1 MKKTIALLLA
11 AASMAMGAT
20 PMNITWEDNAA
31 FLGTGINQFTTVFT
45 LDLTGLYNAERQDIM
60 TYTSNKS
67 TYRYGLVNEY
77 TFYNPGDIDSKIKDV
92 SYLKTNEGQ
101 LVNCNAGYKYPNAT
115 TAIIAYIFGGE
126 SESIQLTLYNA
137 AGGIEYEYSKSIT
150 LEPGLNSIS
159 YMYKNDAVGKIDV
172 YDTALQGDEITA
184 AIEYLKNPTIQPD
197 GPDTPVEPSEP
208 AVPEPTTAT
217 LSLLALS
224 ALAARRRRK

>member
-11 AASMAMGAT
+11 AAGMAMGAT
-20 PMNITWEDNAA
+20 PMSITWDGNTSTNT
-31 FLGTGINQFTTVFT
+31 FSDDFTAVTAVFT
-45 LDLTGLYNAERQDIM
+45 LDILNLNAYDTVFGFTPKGGSSQFGIMGLNDSYGAYLYDI
-60 TYTSNKS
+60 TPGTFEGALLSLS
-67 TYRYGLVNEY
+67 TYPDE
-77 TFYNPGDIDSKIKDV
+77 V
-92 SYLKTNEGQ
+92 S
-101 LVNCNAGYKYPNAT
+101 
-115 TAIIAYIFGGE
+115 AIIAYTYDKTIGATIHIATYNNRG
-126 SESIQLTLYNA
+126 SETWSGSYKADADALDFTSIATLT
-137 AGGIEYEYSKSIT
+137 KS
-150 LEPGLNSIS
+150 S
-159 YMYKNDAVGKIDV
+159 AVGKIDV